1 MTAFLRL
8 FTSTT
13 VTKVNPQ
20 SFNSVLAQPCVFIA
34 IPTEDKKAK
43 RATLMVGIIALKC
56 RTAHN
61 QLPTIIS
68 KWEVYN
74 YNGLRLN
81 YNFTYNRS

>member
-1 MTAFLRL
+1 MWRRRHCINRCPRSNFIHLLYHRNSHFAMTAFLRL

-43 RATLMVGIIALKC
+43 RAT
-56 RTAHN
+56 
-61 QLPTIIS
+61 
-68 KWEVYN
+68 
-74 YNGLRLN
+74 
-81 YNFTYNRS
+81 